1 LPFPQKRNAAEIGV
15 YHELFHRKVK
25 VRPDYIGG
33 DVELD
38 EKSRFNYFNYAAF
51 ARPRE
56 GQLGNV
62 GRNTLRGP
70 GINNWDVSLFKNTR
84 INEMVNVQLRFE
96 TFNVFN
102 HTQWDTVNTTMNA
115 NNPGEALTQATRG
128 NAATINA
135 TRNPRDIQIG
145 MKILF

>member
-70 GINNWDVSLFKNTR
+70 GINNWNVSLFKNTR

-102 HTQWDTVNTTMNA
+102 HTQWYTVNTTMNA
-115 NNPGEALTQATRG
+115 NNQGEALTQATRG
-128 NAATINA
+128 NAATITA
-135 TRNPRDIQIG
+135 TRDPRNIQIG

>member
-1 LPFPQKRNAAEIGV
+1 
-15 YHELFHRKVK
+15 
-25 VRPDYIGG
+25 
-33 DVELD
+33 
-38 EKSRFNYFNYAAF
+38 
-51 ARPRE
+51 
-56 GQLGNV
+56 
-62 GRNTLRGP
+62 
-70 GINNWDVSLFKNTR
+70 
-84 INEMVNVQLRFE
+84 MVNVQLRFE

-128 NAATINA
+128 NAATNNE